1 MNDTTKKKR
10 LKSKIIL
17 AVKIAIF
24 VIVFAWI
31 YKSLNKNWDELSGY
45 DWDLKWGWLLAS
57 AGFYLTGLLAACIF
71 WFLLLRKLGQDAR
84 PFETLRA
91 YFIGHL
97 GKYVPGK
104 AMVVVIRAGL
114 IRSSRVN
121 TGVAAASVFFETLTM
136 MACGSFISA
145 ILLAFVLRLDI
156 AIPMLGWEIDLRWG
170 AVGLMLVAG
179 GPTVPPV
186 FRFLVRL
193 AKVGKGNPDVQERLD
208 QIGFGTLIL
217 GWICMTACWLLLGLS
232 LWAVLCSF
240 GVGVAN
246 PWPYMPHYTATV
258 ALAMVAGFLSLIPGG
273 IGPRDAILGALLM
286 PYFASIENLPLAPA
300 AAAIASAALLR
311 IVWLVSELVI
321 SGVLYPF
328 NRKPDS
334 PPA

>member
-1 MNDTTKKKR
+1 VNDTPKKKT
-10 LKSKIIL
+10 LKKRIIF

-31 YKSLNKNWDELSGY
+31 YKSMHNNWGDLSGY
-45 DWDLKWGWLLAS
+45 DWELKWGWLAAS
-57 AGFYLTGLLAACIF
+57 AGFYLAGLLAAGLF
-71 WFLLLRKLGQDAR
+71 WFTLLRKLGQDAR

-114 IRSSRVN
+114 IGSKRVN

-145 ILLAFVLRLDI
+145 VLLAFVLKLSI
-156 AIPMLGWEIDLRWG
+156 GIPVLGWNIDLRWG
-170 AVGLMLVAG
+170 ALGLMLVAG
-179 GPTVPPV
+179 GPTIPPV

-193 AKVGKGNPDVQERLD
+193 AKVGSNDPDVQKRLD
-208 QIGFGTLIL
+208 RIGFGTLLI
-217 GWICMTACWLLLGLS
+217 GWGCMTVCWLLLGLS
-232 LWAVLCSF
+232 LWAVLCAF
-240 GVGVAN
+240 GAGVAN

-273 IGPRDAILGALLM
+273 IGPRDAILGVLM
-286 PYFASIENLPLAPA
+286 TPYFMSIENLPIAPA

-311 IVWLVSELVI
+311 VVWLVAELAI
-321 SGVLYPF
+321 SGVLYPCRGK
-328 NRKPDS
+328 RKE
-334 PPA
+334 